1 MHLRELSMQEA
12 WEKRGGVGMGTT
24 SPKRVCVCVRM
35 CVSVSVCW
43 LQEPDQDQG
52 TIVRTDCEP

>member
-1 MHLRELSMQEA
+1 MQEA

-24 SPKRVCVCVRM
+24 SLKRVCVCVRM